1 VVLLSVD
8 PGYFAGDKSYV
19 GRAEKILRE
28 RKLTWHNFF
37 LTGGWDEAQRTFN
50 LSGYGKLLVDRK
62 GIVRGVNLHGAE
74 LDRLVRQVV
83 AEPSESDGG
92 K

>member
-1 VVLLSVD
+1 MAVL
-8 PGYFAGDKSYV
+8 A
-19 GRAEKILRE
+19 I
-28 RKLTWHNFF
+28 
-37 LTGGWDEAQRTFN
+37 GWDDAQRTFN

-74 LDRLVRQVV
+74 LERLVRQVV